1 MHQYRPGKF
10 YQYDESMTIL
20 KTASASS
27 AVGHLRDVFLLAY
40 HSTPVLGLFSQ
51 IANTALLLLNQIR
64 YLGQGHQL
72 LVRPSKLIKSVCLLF
87 GKIGGASYII
97 IDACVCFRE
106 LNSLNMEFIF

>member
-1 MHQYRPGKF
+1 MCFCSLTVAHLF
-10 YQYDESMTIL
+10 L
-20 KTASASS
+20 VC
-27 AVGHLRDVFLLAY
+27 AVHL
-40 HSTPVLGLFSQ
+40 VLHMFSQ

-64 YLGQGHQL
+64 YLGQDHQL

-106 LNSLNMEFIF
+106 LNSLNMEFVYFLRKLPLDSRRSIYLNV